1 MLLDNSKQT
10 DKRKPLKANRGFP
23 TCTPELISEPQR
35 LNRMRAAPA
44 SMVEAFAA
52 ERGLPIVG
60 TYVEN
65 EFGAKLARPELF
77 RLIADSRPGDVLLIE
92 QVDRLSR
99 LTDGDWRKLRAE
111 LEAKQVRVVALDLPT
126 SWQLAA
132 PGDDFTG
139 RMFAAINAMLLDM
152 LAAVARKDYEDRRRR
167 QAQGIA
173 KARAEGAYRGRPEDT
188 ARNAGIA
195 SMLRSGMSWTAIQA
209 ATGCSR
215 ATIAKV
221 AKRAA

>member
-1 MLLDNSKQT
+1 MTYARAYLRAST
-10 DKRKPLKANRGFP
+10 
-23 TCTPELISEPQR
+23 SEQDAS
-35 LNRMRAAPA
+35 RARAQ
-44 SMVEAFAA
+44 VEAFAA

-65 EFGAKLARPELF
+65 ESGAKLTRPELF
-77 RLIADSRPGDVLLIE
+77 RLLADSKPGDVLLVE

-111 LEAKQVRVVALDLPT
+111 IDAKQVRVVALDLPT

-132 PGDDFTG
+132 PADEFTG

-152 LAAVARKDYEDRRRR
+152 LAAVARKDYDDRRRR

-173 KARAEGAYRGRPEDT
+173 KAKAEGAYRGRPEDVD
-188 ARNAGIA
+188 RNAGIA
-195 SMLRSGMSWTAIQA
+195 GMIKSGMSWSSIQDA
-209 ATGCSR
+209 AGCSR
-215 ATIAKV
+215 ATIAKI

>member
-1 MLLDNSKQT
+1 MH
-10 DKRKPLKANRGFP
+10 A
-23 TCTPELISEPQR
+23 
-35 LNRMRAAPA
+35 RAYLRA
-44 SMVEAFAA
+44 STVEQDAARASQQIEAFAA

-65 EFGAKLARPELF
+65 ESGAKLARPELF
-77 RLIADSRPGDVLLIE
+77 RLLADSKPGDVLLVE

-99 LTDGDWRKLRAE
+99 LTDSDWRKLRAE
-111 LEAKQVRVVALDLPT
+111 LDAKQIRVVALDLPT
-126 SWQLAA
+126 SWQMAA
-132 PGDDFTG
+132 TGDEFTR

-167 QAQGIA
+167 QAQGQARA
-173 KARAEGAYRGRPEDT
+173 KAEGKYKGRPEDS

-195 SMLRSGMSWTAIQA
+195 GMLRSGMSWTAIQE

-221 AKRAA
+221 ARRAA